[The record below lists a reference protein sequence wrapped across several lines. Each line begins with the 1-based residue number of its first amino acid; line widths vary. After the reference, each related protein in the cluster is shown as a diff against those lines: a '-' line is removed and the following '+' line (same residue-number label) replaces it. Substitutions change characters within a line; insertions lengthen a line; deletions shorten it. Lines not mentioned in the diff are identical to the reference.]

1 MSLLTEKYRNKITGI
16 LSCFDRMII
25 TGTLPHICFAQGMTA
40 WLYAHAIRI
49 FDYPKFADSLRHKIR
64 ENAERLAKEN
74 HLEIEHINKKNIR
87 KEDRV
92 QKILKER
99 GYEPGLVHIIS
110 AMETCESYKPWH
122 DKITHK
128 TFLKPNTSKCL
139 HYYFYFIDE
148 TLGLCYVR
156 VPTWCPFRLQIY
168 FNGHAWLASQ
178 LDRRHIRYK
187 LIDNAFDDIDDF
199 EQAQQLADQLNV
211 KVLHQLLD
219 KYARLFCPVQETFQ
233 QHYHWS
239 IMQAEYATDIV
250 FKQQDDLKTL
260 YDELIKTAIHTVK
273 PDNIAT
279 FLGQKLHSNHK
290 VELGNRYNIRLEG
303 CRIKHTM
310 GSVSIK
316 MYDKFQKILRIETT
330 VNDVSFFR
338 HYRTVEHRDG
348 TKTQKLAP
356 MKKNIYSLVP
366 LKDELTAS
374 NKRYLQFISSFQ
386 IQLHGRHRLDKISRP
401 VRENGRNYR
410 GFNFFDRD
418 DLKLL
423 LVISRGEFTI
433 HGFQNKHIKKYFPDE
448 SCAQL
453 SRLLKRLRLHGLIKR
468 IGRTYKYYLTSLGK
482 RLIAAALR
490 LKEFVLIPNLSLVGN
505 V

>member
-168 FNGHAWLASQ
+168 FP
-178 LDRRHIRYK
+178 I
-187 LIDNAFDDIDDF
+187 
-199 EQAQQLADQLNV
+199 QA
-211 KVLHQLLD
+211 
-219 KYARLFCPVQETFQ
+219 
-233 QHYHWS
+233 
-239 IMQAEYATDIV
+239 
-250 FKQQDDLKTL
+250 
-260 YDELIKTAIHTVK
+260 
-273 PDNIAT
+273 
-279 FLGQKLHSNHK
+279 
-290 VELGNRYNIRLEG
+290 
-303 CRIKHTM
+303 
-310 GSVSIK
+310 
-316 MYDKFQKILRIETT
+316 
-330 VNDVSFFR
+330 
-338 HYRTVEHRDG
+338 HR
-348 TKTQKLAP
+348 
-356 MKKNIYSLVP
+356 
-366 LKDELTAS
+366 
-374 NKRYLQFISSFQ
+374 
-386 IQLHGRHRLDKISRP
+386 
-401 VRENGRNYR
+401 
-410 GFNFFDRD
+410 
-418 DLKLL
+418 
-423 LVISRGEFTI
+423 
-433 HGFQNKHIKKYFPDE
+433 
-448 SCAQL
+448 
-453 SRLLKRLRLHGLIKR
+453 
-468 IGRTYKYYLTSLGK
+468 
-482 RLIAAALR
+482 
-490 LKEFVLIPNLSLVGN
+490 
-505 V
+505 